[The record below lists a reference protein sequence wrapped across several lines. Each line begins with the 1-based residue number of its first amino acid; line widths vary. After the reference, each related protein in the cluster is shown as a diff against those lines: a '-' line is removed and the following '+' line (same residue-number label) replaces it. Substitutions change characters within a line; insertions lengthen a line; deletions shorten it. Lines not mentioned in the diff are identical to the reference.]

1 MDQSRRDRCCD
12 PSFVS
17 IDVAIGVSIGVV
29 IGVVICSRK
38 DALVLPRTWDSSKA
52 EELLGDR
59 HPNRNR

>member
-17 IDVAIGVSIGVV
+17 IDVAIGVSIGV
-29 IGVVICSRK
+29 IICPRK
-38 DALVLPRTWDSSKA
+38 DALVLPRTWDSSKT

>member
-17 IDVAIGVSIGVV
+17 IDVAIGVS